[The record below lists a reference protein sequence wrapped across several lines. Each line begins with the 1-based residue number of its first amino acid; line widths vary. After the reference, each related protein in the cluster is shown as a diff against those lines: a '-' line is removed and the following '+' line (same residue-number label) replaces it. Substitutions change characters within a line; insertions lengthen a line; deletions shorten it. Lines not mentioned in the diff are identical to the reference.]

1 MKKIRIASGAGY
13 AGDRI
18 EPAID
23 VMKNGN
29 IDYIAFECLAERTI
43 AIAQAE
49 KLKNPDKGYNNLL
62 EDRFN
67 EILPICK
74 EKNIKI
80 ITNMGAANPIAAI
93 KKIKEIALNKNI
105 KGLKLAA
112 VIGDDI
118 SDKLDKYKENKI
130 LEFDKKVF
138 DISESIV
145 SANVYLGTEGI
156 VEALENK
163 ADIIVTGR
171 CSDPSLFLA
180 PLMYE
185 FGWNK
190 NDKDMMA
197 KGIMI
202 GHLLECGAQV
212 SGGYYSTPTRDEV
225 EDLWNVG
232 FPIAEVSENGDV
244 IITKTNT
251 TSGKVTTDTCKEQLI
266 YEIHNPKEYMTPD
279 GIADFTT
286 ISLKEIEKNKVFLT
300 GATGKEKPATL
311 KVSMGYKDC
320 FIAEASISYG
330 GSLAF
335 EKAKEAKKVIEKRL
349 EARKISFEE
358 IRFDFIGFN
367 SLYENSISNKI
378 RKSNDYSEVRLRV
391 AARTKTRD
399 LAKKIVDEVETLY
412 TNGPSGG
419 GGVSKAIEEVV
430 SICSIFVPREDINVD
445 VAYEEV

>member
-18 EPAID
+18 EPAVD

-145 SANVYLGTEGI
+145 SANVYLGAEGI

-225 EDLWNVG
+225 EDLWNLG

-320 FIAEASISYG
+320 FIAEAAISYG

-445 VAYEEV
+445 VVYEEV